1 VAPDAGA
8 VSVYRACVLIR
19 CSRCG
24 APLDVASGARRAT
37 CGYCGATTKVASTQT
52 LAAMTPSGWTPPP
65 TWTPPPQTGLPQ
77 LSYDRKKAT
86 SHPVSCAVVIGIV
99 LPIVLSLVP
108 LFATGTISL
117 PFLGKAARWDGTE
130 TLTCAPNETL
140 EIEGLQM
147 PDGAT
152 TPTVAIDAAGPNC
165 RLVLRD
171 VRLRG
176 ETIVRAGINTRV
188 EIERSTLDG
197 DVIVEGNA
205 NTVVV
210 MRDVRVRARSRV
222 IDGGTNLQVEVRGD
236 SKLAAGASVIEG
248 GLNTK
253 VRLEGPVTLESDRDV
268 IVGELNLELRL
279 RDSVVA
285 SRAGAAVRAG
295 LNANLRLE
303 GGRLEGHPALR
314 LGRNANVE
322 QTGTQI
328 VGERV
333 VE

>member
-1 VAPDAGA
+1 VYGA
-8 VSVYRACVLIR
+8 RVLIR

-37 CGYCGATTKVASTQT
+37 CGYCGATSKVASTQT
-52 LAAMTPSGWTPPP
+52 LAAMTPAGWTPPS
-65 TWTPPPQTGLPQ
+65 TWTPPPQTGLPP
-77 LSYDRKKAT
+77 LAYDRTKAKST

-99 LPIVLSLVP
+99 FPFVLSLVP
-108 LFATGTISL
+108 LFATGTIPL
-117 PFLGKAARWDGTE
+117 PFFGKAARWDGTE
-130 TLTCAPNETL
+130 TLTCAPNEVL

-152 TPTVAIDAAGPNC
+152 TPTIAIDAAGPNC
-165 RLVLRD
+165 RVVLRD

-176 ETIVRAGINTRV
+176 ETIVRAGINARI
-188 EIERSTLDG
+188 EIERSTIDG
-197 DVIVEGNA
+197 DVIVEGNT
-205 NTVVV
+205 NTVVQL
-210 MRDVRVRARSRV
+210 RDVRLKARSRV
-222 IDGGTNLQVEVRGD
+222 VDGGINLEVEVRGD
-236 SKLAAGASVIEG
+236 SKLSAGGSVIEG

-268 IVGELNLELRL
+268 IVGDSNLELRL
-279 RDSVVA
+279 REAVVV

-295 LNANLRLE
+295 NNANLRLE

-322 QTGTQI
+322 RTETTI
-328 VGERV
+328 VE
-333 VE
+333 